1 MEKYQGQHTAKAIN
15 PYQARARPPARILAD
30 TRGKKTMIQ
39 HLEEL
44 KSTNTDQNL
53 LGTGGPWPLG
63 DRGGEHCPDTT
74 GNPLRGPLLQGQET
88 QVTFCIHKNIN
99 RNLA

>member
-1 MEKYQGQHTAKAIN
+1 MEKYQGQHMAKAIN
-15 PYQARARPPARILAD
+15 PHQARARPPARILAD

-53 LGTGGPWPLG
+53 LGDGGSLA
-63 DRGGEHCPDTT
+63 
-74 GNPLRGPLLQGQET
+74 LR
-88 QVTFCIHKNIN
+88 
-99 RNLA
+99 R